1 MTEPTRTEPTLSDAG
16 LTRGLVPGGTVLGDF
31 LYPAPAERRVGA
43 IIGWWERRRL
53 PFNLIIGGTGVVSTA
68 AVSFFMAFNGGP
80 GPGEW
85 LQVGLFWLI
94 AANACYT
101 LGPATEI
108 ALQKL
113 LGRRLLPA
121 GPLLFRAGLITAVGV
136 AVAPVIFVTIA
147 YIAMTL
153 GIGP

>member
-1 MTEPTRTEPTLSDAG
+1 MSHDRLVDAVLPAGESTRDVI
-16 LTRGLVPGGTVLGDF
+16 RGGTLLADF
-31 LYPAPAERRVGA
+31 LYPPPAERRTGA
-43 IIGWWERRRL
+43 ILGWWEKRRL
-53 PFNLIIGGTGVVSTA
+53 PYNLIIGGTGLVSA
-68 AVSFFMAFNGGP
+68 AVVSFFMTSMGGP
-80 GPGEW
+80 GLAEW

-121 GPLLFRAGLITAVGV
+121 GPLLFRAGLITALGV
-136 AVAPVIFVTIA
+136 ALAPVIFVTIA
-147 YIAMTL
+147 YVATVL
-153 GIGP
+153 GVGP